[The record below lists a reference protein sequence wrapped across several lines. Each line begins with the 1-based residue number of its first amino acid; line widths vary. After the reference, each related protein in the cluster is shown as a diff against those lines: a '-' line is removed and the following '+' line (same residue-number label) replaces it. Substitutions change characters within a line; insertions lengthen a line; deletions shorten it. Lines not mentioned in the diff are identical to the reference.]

1 MMPLFATLL
10 WGNLIP
16 WSEHLRFWLEPKKAL
31 VKLQGWRK
39 RLTDNG
45 LVWFPASTQVL
56 PQEPARVLLGL
67 AANHCGVVSLTGCW
81 EELHPAESLT
91 HTSVSDTSLST
102 WTKLEKLLK
111 RSQGGC
117 CTAQPPVPVWGRQ
130 PPGAGGQKWLL
141 PLLRLRMRML
151 HADGRVKRGSR
162 YKRQAGGIRTK
173 PS

>member
-39 RLTDNG
+39 RMTDNG

-67 AANHCGVVSLTGCW
+67 VANHCGVVSLTGCW

-91 HTSVSDTSLST
+91 HTSVSDTSLNS
-102 WTKLEKLLK
+102 WTE
-111 RSQGGC
+111 GC
-117 CTAQPPVPVWGRQ
+117 KCVPAWNA
-130 PPGAGGQKWLL
+130 PGAAAALL
-141 PLLRLRMRML
+141 SHLCQSGAVSHPGLE
-151 HADGRVKRGSR
+151 GRSDS
-162 YKRQAGGIRTK
+162 Y
-173 PS
+173 PCSD